1 MGSNEGTNRIR
12 DNEDH
17 WLKTTILSCLPSY
30 IYLFKVNIRNIRKG
44 QEICSKLT
52 KRKQQND
59 VIDAIL
65 IFYC

>member
-1 MGSNEGTNRIR
+1 MKIIGYKQQYWAAYPAN
-12 DNEDH
+12 
-17 WLKTTILSCLPSY
+17 
-30 IYLFKVNIRNIRKG
+30 IYLFKVNMRNIRKG